1 MPKPTSPSKPLPATQ
16 PTPAT
21 QPIPAT
27 RPIPAMRLTA
37 RPTQNESLS
46 GCYQCGKCSTGCPVA
61 SMADVLPHRIIRL
74 VQLGLTREP
83 LGSEHIWNCTGCG
96 TCSTRCPNQ
105 IPVAQLMDH
114 LKAEALASLV
124 PLGADAAKIAQFHVL
139 FNKSVCKY
147 GRQYELGTVRKLKS
161 SRELLGQ
168 FKLGMKM
175 LRRGKLRLR
184 PTRIR
189 DRKEVRELFR
199 RAGVT
204 K

>member
-1 MPKPTSPSKPLPATQ
+1 MPKPTSHSKPLSASPSE
-16 PTPAT
+16 
-21 QPIPAT
+21 PIPAS
-27 RPIPAMRLTA
+27 RLTVGSTHNA
-37 RPTQNESLS
+37 SLAA
-46 GCYQCGKCSTGCPVA
+46 CYQCGKCSTGCPVA
-61 SMADVLPHRIIRL
+61 SMADVLPHRIVRL
-74 VQLGLTREP
+74 VQLGLKRDP
-83 LGSEHIWNCTGCG
+83 MGSEHIWNCTGCS

-105 IPVAQLMDH
+105 VPVAELMDH
-114 LKAEALASLV
+114 LKADALANLI

-168 FKLGMKM
+168 FKLGIKM

-199 RAGVT
+199 RAGMG